1 MGKPEDI
8 EVARYN
14 LVQARQARVIFY
26 NGGRTMKSRA
36 KQIAEGLI
44 GCADKTPQALRQG
57 KAGRRRSRIRVTAG
71 LVGVAVGIL
80 FAGNAYHV
88 LADPLPGGTLD
99 PLLIPKYATH
109 LVIPPVMK
117 QAASG
122 PDQTDDYAI
131 AVRQFKQQILPSGFP
146 ATKVWGYG
154 PEADPTPTVAPDPN
168 SQFNYPAYTIEAT
181 SNRRVNVRWINGL
194 VDKQGNYLPH
204 LLPID
209 QTLHWANPPQD
220 CMHGSGTDCM
230 GKNPERYRGPVP
242 MVPHV
247 HGAHVD
253 PHSDGYSEA
262 WWLPAAKNIPAGY
275 ALSGRLFDDA
285 TGTNPGTRGYA
296 DYSYRNDQPAT
307 TLWYHDHTLG
317 MTRNNVYAGPAGFW
331 LIRGGQYDGALNV
344 SDRQPAVLPGPA
356 PVAGQGLLELNTP
369 GNATRKAIR
378 EIPLVIQ
385 DRSFNADGS
394 LFYPGNRA
402 FFEGLKKSQL
412 QIKFLPDPTSDVAPI
427 WNPETFYNTMVV
439 NGTTWPKL
447 NVAQA
452 RYRFRLLNGSNAR
465 MINLAL
471 FVVNP
476 NTNEINR
483 NREISFYQIGSDQG
497 FLPRV
502 VRVRTGEQIA
512 LTPGTHEPA
521 PQPNPNDPTALL
533 MGLAERADVIVD
545 FSGLPDGT
553 LVRMIN
559 TAPDSP
565 FGGFPADPSDSG
577 TTGQVMQFVVKAA
590 LTRATGSTD
599 GKTTAPANLNLR
611 AEQPLA
617 TPTAYRSVSLNE
629 DGGLKVC
636 VEVDATGAFAPDA
649 SGNLVQVPC
658 DGSPNHGVFGPT
670 AALGGTVVEAGG
682 NPLRWSD
689 ATGTSQA
696 MNFKLMNG
704 TTGTVNVTESPKLGN
719 VEEWKIYNFTEDAH
733 PVHLHLVR
741 FEVVSRMLL
750 DGTVSPNVSQQ
761 PWERGRKDVVIAYP
775 GEITTVRAKFDIDG
789 LYMWHCHILEHEDN
803 EMMRPFVV
811 GAQSLAFNLMTM
823 AINDR
828 HHHER
833 MTFDNQRA
841 QQK

>member
-1 MGKPEDI
+1 
-8 EVARYN
+8 
-14 LVQARQARVIFY
+14 
-26 NGGRTMKSRA
+26 MKSRA
-36 KQIAEGLI
+36 RQIQVGLI
-44 GCADKTPQALRQG
+44 GCADRTSRPLVQG
-57 KAGRRRSRIRVTAG
+57 KAGRSRSRLRVTAN
-71 LVGVAVGIL
+71 LVGMAMGIL
-80 FAGNAYHV
+80 FAGNAYQV

-99 PLLIPKYATH
+99 PMLIPKYVTP

-117 QAASG
+117 QTAST

-131 AVRQFKQQILPSGFP
+131 SVRQFKQQILPSGFP

-168 SQFNYPAYTIEAT
+168 SQFNYPSYTIETTAD
-181 SNRRVNVRWINGL
+181 RRVNVRWINGL
-194 VDKQGNYLPH
+194 VDKKGNYLPH
-204 LLPID
+204 LLPVD
-209 QTLHWANPPQD
+209 QTLHWANPSQD

-230 GKNPERYRGPVP
+230 GKDPERYRGPVP

-253 PHSDGYSEA
+253 PHSDGYSES

-275 ALSGRLFDDA
+275 AQSGRLFDDA

-307 TLWYHDHTLG
+307 TLWFHDHTLG

-331 LIRGGQYDGALNV
+331 LIRGGRYDGAVNV

-394 LFYPGNRA
+394 LFYPRDRA

-412 QIKFLPDPTSDVAPI
+412 QVKFLPDPSS
-427 WNPETFYNTMVV
+427 
-439 NGTTWPKL
+439 

-483 NREISFYQIGSDQG
+483 HREIPFYQIGSDQG
-497 FLPRV
+497 FLPQV
-502 VRVRTGEQIA
+502 VRIRTGEQIA
-512 LTPGTHEPA
+512 LIPGAHEPV
-521 PQPNPNDPTALL
+521 PQRNPNDPTALL

-545 FSGLPDGT
+545 FSDLPDGT
-553 LVRMIN
+553 VVRMIN

-565 FGGFPADPSDSG
+565 FGGFPADPSDPG

-590 LTRATGSTD
+590 LTGARGSTD
-599 GKTTAPANLNLR
+599 GKTTAPAKLLLH
-611 AEQPLA
+611 AEHPLA
-617 TPTAYRSVSLNE
+617 IPNATRLVSLNE

-636 VEVDATGAFAPDA
+636 VKVDQDGGFVLDE
-649 SGNLVQVPC
+649 SGNLLQIDC
-658 DGSPNHGVFGPT
+658 GSADAGPFGPT
-670 AALGGTVVEAGG
+670 AALGGTVVDGGG
-682 NPLRWSD
+682 NPLRWTD
-689 ATGTSQA
+689 TTGTSQA
-696 MNFKLMNG
+696 KNLKLMNG
-704 TTGTVNVTESPKLGN
+704 MTVTVNVTESPKLGE
-719 VEEWKIYNFTEDAH
+719 VEEWQIYNFTEDAH

-741 FEVVSRMLL
+741 FEVVSRTLT
-750 DGTVSPNVSQQ
+750 DGSPSPNGSRH

-775 GEITTVRAKFDIDG
+775 GEITTVRAKFDLDG

-803 EMMRPFVV
+803 EMMRPYVV
-811 GAQSLAFNLMTM
+811 EAQSLAFN
-823 AINDR
+823 DR
-828 HHHER
+828 PHHER
-833 MTFDNQRA
+833 IMPDH
-841 QQK
+841 QKAHQK

>member
-1 MGKPEDI
+1 
-8 EVARYN
+8 
-14 LVQARQARVIFY
+14 
-26 NGGRTMKSRA
+26 MKSRP
-36 KQIAEGLI
+36 KQIQAGLF
-44 GCADKTPQALRQG
+44 GCADKTSRPLVQG
-57 KAGRRRSRIRVTAG
+57 KAGRGRSQIRVTAS
-71 LVGVAVGIL
+71 LVGAAMGIL
-80 FAGNAYHV
+80 FVGNAYHV
-88 LADPLPGGTLD
+88 LANPLPGGTLD
-99 PLLIPKYATH
+99 PMLIPKYVTH

-117 QAASG
+117 QTASG

-131 AVRQFKQQILPSGFP
+131 SVRQFKQQILPSGFP

-168 SQFNYPAYTIEAT
+168 SQFNYPAYTIETTAD
-181 SNRRVNVRWINGL
+181 RRVNVRWINGL
-194 VDKQGNYLPH
+194 VDKKGNYLPH
-204 LLPID
+204 LLPVD
-209 QTLHWANPPQD
+209 QTLHWANPSQD
-220 CMHGSGTDCM
+220 CLHGSGSDCM

-253 PHSDGYSEA
+253 QHSDGYSEA

-307 TLWYHDHTLG
+307 TLWFHDHTLG

-331 LIRGGQYDGALNV
+331 LIRGGQYDGALNA

-356 PVAGQGLLELNTP
+356 PVAGQGLLDLNTP

-412 QIKFLPDPTSDVAPI
+412 QITFAPESDVAPI
-427 WNPETFYNTMVV
+427 WNPETFFNTMVV

-483 NREISFYQIGSDQG
+483 NREIPFYQIGSDQG

-502 VRVRTGEQIA
+502 VRIRTGEQIA
-512 LTPGTHEPA
+512 LIPGAHEPV
-521 PQPNPNDPTALL
+521 PNPNPNDPTALL

-553 LVRMIN
+553 VVRMIN

-565 FGGFPADPSDSG
+565 FGGFPADPSDPG

-590 LTRATGSTD
+590 LTGARGSTD
-599 GKTTAPANLNLR
+599 GKTTAPAKTILH
-611 AEQPLA
+611 AEHPLA
-617 TPTAYRSVSLNE
+617 IPTATRLVSLNE

-636 VEVDATGAFAPDA
+636 VKIDQDGGFVLDAD
-649 SGNLVQVPC
+649 GNLLQIDC
-658 DGSPNHGVFGPT
+658 GSSDAGPFGPI
-670 AALGGTVVEAGG
+670 AALGGTVVDGGG
-682 NPLRWSD
+682 NPLRWTD
-689 ATGTSQA
+689 TTGTSQA
-696 MNFKLMNG
+696 KNLKLMNG
-704 TTGTVNVTESPKLGN
+704 MTVTVNVTESPKLGE
-719 VEEWKIYNFTEDAH
+719 VEEWQIYNFTEDAH

-741 FEVVSRMLL
+741 FEVVSRTLL
-750 DGTVSPNVSQQ
+750 DGSPGPNGSRH

-803 EMMRPFVV
+803 EMMRPYVV
-811 GAQSLAFNLMTM
+811 GAQSLAFNFLTM

-828 HHHER
+828 PHHER
-833 MTFDNQRA
+833 VMADHQNA
-841 QQK
+841 KQK

>member
-1 MGKPEDI
+1 MESRTKEF
-8 EVARYN
+8 VAR
-14 LVQARQARVIFY
+14 LIVRADRTSRSLLQVRV
-26 NGGRTMKSRA
+26 
-36 KQIAEGLI
+36 
-44 GCADKTPQALRQG
+44 
-57 KAGRRRSRIRVTAG
+57 RRRRIRVTAG
-71 LVGVAVGIL
+71 FIGVAMGIL
-80 FAGNAYHV
+80 FAGNAYQV

-99 PLLIPKYATH
+99 PLLIPKYVTH

-117 QAASG
+117 QTASA

-131 AVRQFKQQILPSGFP
+131 SVRQFKQQILPSGFP
-146 ATKVWGYG
+146 ATRVWGYG
-154 PEADPTPTVAPDPN
+154 PEEDPTPTVAPDPN
-168 SQFNYPAYTIEAT
+168 SQFNYPAYSIETTA
-181 SNRRVNVRWINGL
+181 NRRVNVRWINGL
-194 VDKQGNYLPH
+194 VDKKGNYLPH
-204 LLPID
+204 LLPVD
-209 QTLHWANPPQD
+209 QTLHWANPSQD

-275 ALSGRLFDDA
+275 ALSGKLFDDA

-331 LIRGGQYDGALNV
+331 LIRGGQYDRAVDV

-378 EIPLVIQ
+378 ELPLVIQ

-394 LFYPGNRA
+394 LFYPGDRA

-412 QIKFLPDPTSDVAPI
+412 QITFAPESDVAPI
-427 WNPETFYNTMVV
+427 WNPETFFNTMVV

-476 NTNEINR
+476 RTNEINR
-483 NREISFYQIGSDQG
+483 RREIPMYQIGSDQG

-502 VRVRTGEQIA
+502 VRIRTGEQIA
-512 LTPGTHEPA
+512 LIPGAHEPV
-521 PQPNPNDPTALL
+521 PNPNPNDPTALL

-553 LVRMIN
+553 MVRMIN

-565 FGGFPADPSDSG
+565 FGGFPADPSDPG

-590 LTRATGSTD
+590 LTGAKGSTD
-599 GKTTAPANLNLR
+599 GKTTAPGNLNLH
-611 AEQPLA
+611 AEHPLA
-617 TPTAYRSVSLNE
+617 TPTATRLVSLNE
-629 DGGLKVC
+629 DGGMKVC
-636 VEVDATGAFAPDA
+636 VKVDQDGEFVLDE
-649 SGNLVQVPC
+649 SGNLLQVDCVSADAGP
-658 DGSPNHGVFGPT
+658 FGPT
-670 AALGGTVVEAGG
+670 AALGGKVVGTGVNAVG
-682 NPLRWSD
+682 NPLRWAD
-689 ATGTSQA
+689 TTGASQA
-696 MNFKLMNG
+696 TNIKLMNG
-704 TTGTVNVTESPKLGN
+704 TTVTVNVTESPKLGE
-719 VEEWKIYNFTEDAH
+719 VEEWQIYNFTEDAH

-741 FEVVSRMLL
+741 FEVISRTLM
-750 DGTVSPNVSQQ
+750 DGSPGSSGSRH
-761 PWERGRKDVVIAYP
+761 PWEQGRKDVVIAYP

-803 EMMRPFVV
+803 EMMRPYVV
-811 GAQSLAFNLMTM
+811 GAQSLAFNFLTM

-828 HHHER
+828 PHHER
-833 MTFDNQRA
+833 VMPEH
-841 QQK
+841 QKAHQK

>member
-344 SDRQPAVLPGPA
+344 SDQQPAVLPGPA

-833 MTFDNQRA
+833 MTFDNQRV

>member
-1 MGKPEDI
+1 
-8 EVARYN
+8 
-14 LVQARQARVIFY
+14 
-26 NGGRTMKSRA
+26 
-36 KQIAEGLI
+36 
-44 GCADKTPQALRQG
+44 
-57 KAGRRRSRIRVTAG
+57 
-71 LVGVAVGIL
+71 
-80 FAGNAYHV
+80 
-88 LADPLPGGTLD
+88 
-99 PLLIPKYATH
+99 
-109 LVIPPVMK
+109 
-117 QAASG
+117 
-122 PDQTDDYAI
+122 
-131 AVRQFKQQILPSGFP
+131 
-146 ATKVWGYG
+146 
-154 PEADPTPTVAPDPN
+154 
-168 SQFNYPAYTIEAT
+168 
-181 SNRRVNVRWINGL
+181 
-194 VDKQGNYLPH
+194 
-204 LLPID
+204 
-209 QTLHWANPPQD
+209 
-220 CMHGSGTDCM
+220 
-230 GKNPERYRGPVP
+230 

-307 TLWYHDHTLG
+307 TLWFHDHSLG

-331 LIRGGQYDGALNV
+331 LIRGGQYDGAVKV
-344 SDRQPAVLPGPA
+344 SDGQPAVLPGPA

-369 GNATRKAIR
+369 GNATRKAVR

-394 LFYPGNRA
+394 LFYPGDRA
-402 FFEGLKKSQL
+402 FFEGLKKRQL
-412 QIKFLPDPTSDVAPI
+412 KITFAPESDVAPI
-427 WNPETFYNTMVV
+427 WNPETFFNTMVV
-439 NGTTWPKL
+439 NGTTWPKM

-483 NREISFYQIGSDQG
+483 HREIPFYQIGSDQG

-502 VRVRTGEQIA
+502 VRIRTGEQIA
-512 LTPGTHEPA
+512 LTPGSHEPV
-521 PQPNPNDPTALL
+521 PNPNPNDPTALL

-553 LVRMIN
+553 VVRMIN

-565 FGGFPADPSDSG
+565 FGGFPADPSDPG

-590 LTRATGSTD
+590 LTGAKGSTD
-599 GKTTAPANLNLR
+599 GKTTAPANLNLH
-611 AEQPLA
+611 AEHPLA
-617 TPTAYRSVSLNE
+617 IPNATRLVSLNE
-629 DGGLKVC
+629 DGGMKVC
-636 VEVDATGAFAPDA
+636 VTVDQDGGFVLDA
-649 SGNLVQVPC
+649 SGNLVQIDCNSDNAGP
-658 DGSPNHGVFGPT
+658 FGPT
-670 AALGGTVVEAGG
+670 AALGGKVDGTGVNAGG

-689 ATGTSQA
+689 TTGASQA
-696 MNFKLMNG
+696 KNLKLMNG
-704 TTGTVNVTESPKLGN
+704 TTVTVNVSESPKLGE
-719 VEEWKIYNFTEDAH
+719 VEEWQIYNFTEDAH

-741 FEVVSRMLL
+741 FEVISRTLM
-750 DGTVSPNVSQQ
+750 DGSSSPNGSRH

-775 GEITTVRAKFDIDG
+775 GEITTVRAKFDVDG

-828 HHHER
+828 PHHER
-833 MTFDNQRA
+833 VMSD
-841 QQK
+841 QQKAHQK

>member
-1 MGKPEDI
+1 MESRTKESVTRLI
-8 EVARYN
+8 ECTD
-14 LVQARQARVIFY
+14 
-26 NGGRTMKSRA
+26 RTSRS
-36 KQIAEGLI
+36 L
-44 GCADKTPQALRQG
+44 LQG
-57 KAGRRRSRIRVTAG
+57 KVSRRRIRVTAG
-71 LVGVAVGIL
+71 LVSMAVGIL
-80 FAGNAYHV
+80 FAGNAHYV

-99 PLLIPKYATH
+99 PMRIPKYVTH

-117 QAASG
+117 QVASG

-131 AVRQFKQQILPSGFP
+131 SVRQFKQQILPSGFP

-168 SQFNYPAYTIEAT
+168 SQFNYPAYTIETT
-181 SNRRVNVRWINGL
+181 SERRVNVRWINGL
-194 VDKQGNYLPH
+194 VDKKGNYLPH
-204 LLPID
+204 LLPVD

-220 CMHGSGTDCM
+220 CMHGSSTDCM
-230 GKNPERYRGPVP
+230 GKNSERYRGPVP

-262 WWLPAAKNIPAGY
+262 WWLPAAKNIPAGH

-331 LIRGGQYDGALNV
+331 LIRGGQYDGAVNA

-369 GNATRKAIR
+369 GNRTRNAVR

-385 DRSFNADGS
+385 DRSFNVDGS
-394 LFYPGNRA
+394 LFYPGDRA
-402 FFEGLKKSQL
+402 FFEGLKKGQL
-412 QIKFLPDPTSDVAPI
+412 QIKFLPDPSSDVPPI

-452 RYRFRLLNGSNAR
+452 SYRFRLLNGSNAR

-476 NTNEINR
+476 RTNEINR
-483 NREISFYQIGSDQG
+483 NREIPFYQIGSDQG

-502 VRVRTGEQIA
+502 VRIKTGEQIA
-512 LTPGTHEPA
+512 LVPGAHEPG
-521 PQPNPNDPTALL
+521 PNSNPNDPTALL

-553 LVRMIN
+553 IVRMIN

-565 FGGFPADPSDSG
+565 FGGFPADPSDPA

-590 LTRATGSTD
+590 LTGSRGSTD
-599 GKTTAPANLNLR
+599 GKTTAPAKLILH
-611 AEQPLA
+611 AEHPLA
-617 TPTAYRSVSLNE
+617 IPTATRLVSLNE

-636 VEVDATGAFAPDA
+636 VKINQDEEFVLDAG
-649 SGNLVQVPC
+649 GNLLQIDC
-658 DGSPNHGVFGPT
+658 GSADAGPFGPT
-670 AALGGTVVEAGG
+670 AALAGTVVDGGG
-682 NPLRWSD
+682 NPLRWTD
-689 ATGTSQA
+689 TTGTGQA
-696 MNFKLMNG
+696 KNLKLMNG
-704 TTGTVNVTESPKLGN
+704 MTVTVNITESPKLGE
-719 VEEWKIYNFTEDAH
+719 VEEWQIYNFTEDAH

-741 FEVVSRMLL
+741 FEVISRTLL
-750 DGTVSPNVSQQ
+750 DGMPSPNGSRH

-803 EMMRPFVV
+803 EMMRPYVV
-811 GAQSLAFNLMTM
+811 GAQSLAFNHMNL
-823 AINDR
+823 AVNDR
-828 HHHER
+828 HLHKK
-833 MTFDNQRA
+833 MLP
-841 QQK
+841 

>member
-1 MGKPEDI
+1 MESRTKEF
-8 EVARYN
+8 VAR
-14 LVQARQARVIFY
+14 LR
-26 NGGRTMKSRA
+26 GRTDRTSRS
-36 KQIAEGLI
+36 L
-44 GCADKTPQALRQG
+44 LQG
-57 KAGRRRSRIRVTAG
+57 RVGRRRIRVTAG
-71 LVGVAVGIL
+71 LVSMAVGIL
-80 FAGNAYHV
+80 FAGNAHYV

-99 PLLIPKYATH
+99 PLLIPKYVTH

-117 QAASG
+117 QVASG
-122 PDQTDDYAI
+122 PNQTDDYVI
-131 AVRQFKQQILPSGFP
+131 SVRQFKQQILPSGFP
-146 ATKVWGYG
+146 ATKVWSYG

-168 SQFNYPAYTIEAT
+168 SQFNYPAYTIETT
-181 SNRRVNVRWINGL
+181 SERRVNVRWINGL
-194 VDKQGNYLPH
+194 VDKKGNYLPH
-204 LLPID
+204 LLPVD
-209 QTLHWANPPQD
+209 QTLHWANPSQD
-220 CMHGSGTDCM
+220 CLHGSGTDCM
-230 GKNPERYRGPVP
+230 GKSPERYRGPVP

-253 PHSDGYSEA
+253 PHSDGYSEG

-331 LIRGGQYDGALNV
+331 LIRGGQYDGALNA

-356 PVAGQGLLELNTP
+356 PVAGQGLLELNTQ
-369 GNATRKAIR
+369 GSATRKAIR

-385 DRSFNADGS
+385 DRSFNTDGS
-394 LFYPGNRA
+394 LFYPSNRA
-402 FFEGLKKSQL
+402 FFEGLEKGQL
-412 QIKFLPDPTSDVAPI
+412 QIKFAPESDVAPI

-447 NVAQA
+447 TVAQA

-476 NTNEINR
+476 NTNGINR
-483 NREISFYQIGSDQG
+483 NREIPFYQIGSDQG

-502 VRVRTGEQIA
+502 VRIRTGEQIA
-512 LTPGTHEPA
+512 LTPGAHEPI
-521 PQPNPNDPTALL
+521 PHPNPNDPTALL

-553 LVRMIN
+553 IVRMIN

-565 FGGFPADPSDSG
+565 FGGFPADPSDPA

-590 LTRATGSTD
+590 LTGARGSTD
-599 GKTTAPANLNLR
+599 GKTTAPAKLILH

-617 TPTAYRSVSLNE
+617 IPTATRLVSLNE

-636 VEVDATGAFAPDA
+636 VKVDQDGEFVLDA
-649 SGNLVQVPC
+649 DGNLLQIDC
-658 DGSPNHGVFGPT
+658 GSADAGPFGPT
-670 AALGGTVVEAGG
+670 AALAGTVVDGGG
-682 NPLRWSD
+682 NPLRWAD
-689 ATGTSQA
+689 TTGTSQA
-696 MNFKLMNG
+696 KNLKLMNG
-704 TTGTVNVTESPKLGN
+704 MTVTVNVTESPKLGE
-719 VEEWKIYNFTEDAH
+719 VEEWQIYNFTEDAH

-741 FEVVSRMLL
+741 FEVVSRTLM
-750 DGTVSPNVSQQ
+750 DGMPSPNGSRH

-803 EMMRPFVV
+803 EMMRPYVV
-811 GAQSLAFNLMTM
+811 GAQSLAFNLMNL
-823 AINDR
+823 AVNDR
-828 HHHER
+828 HLHKK
-833 MTFDNQRA
+833 MMP
-841 QQK
+841 

>member
-1 MGKPEDI
+1 
-8 EVARYN
+8 
-14 LVQARQARVIFY
+14 
-26 NGGRTMKSRA
+26 MKSRA
-36 KQIAEGLI
+36 KQIPAGLI
-44 GCADKTPQALRQG
+44 GCADKISRPLVQG
-57 KAGRRRSRIRVTAG
+57 KAGRSRIRVTTS
-71 LVGVAVGIL
+71 LIGVAMGIL

-88 LADPLPGGTLD
+88 SADPLPGGTLD
-99 PLLIPKYATH
+99 PMLIPKYVTH

-122 PDQTDDYAI
+122 PDQTDDYTI
-131 AVRQFKQQILPSGFP
+131 SVRQFKQQILPSRFP

-154 PEADPTPTVAPDPN
+154 PEDDPTPTVAPDPN
-168 SQFNYPAYTIEAT
+168 SQFNYPAYTIETKAD
-181 SNRRVNVRWINGL
+181 RRVNVRWINGL
-194 VDKQGNYLPH
+194 VDKKGNYLPH
-204 LLPID
+204 LLPVD
-209 QTLHWANPPQD
+209 QTLHWANPSQD
-220 CMHGSGTDCM
+220 CLHGSGTDCM

-262 WWLPAAKNIPAGY
+262 WWLPAAKNIPVGY

-307 TLWYHDHTLG
+307 TLWFHDHSLG

-331 LIRGGQYDGALNV
+331 LIRGGQYDGAVNV
-344 SDRQPAVLPGPA
+344 SNRQPAVLPGPA

-369 GNATRKAIR
+369 GNATRNAIR

-394 LFYPGNRA
+394 LFYPGDRA
-402 FFEGLKKSQL
+402 FFEGLKKRQL
-412 QIKFLPDPTSDVAPI
+412 QITFAPESDVAPI
-427 WNPETFYNTMVV
+427 WNPETFFNTMVV

-476 NTNEINR
+476 KTNEINSQ
-483 NREISFYQIGSDQG
+483 REIPFYQIGSDQG

-502 VRVRTGEQIA
+502 VRIRTGEQIA
-512 LTPGTHEPA
+512 LTPGTREPL
-521 PQPNPNDPTALL
+521 PLPNPNDPTALL

-553 LVRMIN
+553 VVRMIN

-565 FGGFPADPSDSG
+565 FGGFPADPSDPG

-590 LTRATGSTD
+590 LTGAKGSTD
-599 GKTTAPANLNLR
+599 GKTTAPANLNLH
-611 AEQPLA
+611 AEHSLA
-617 TPTAYRSVSLNE
+617 IPNATRLVSLNE
-629 DGGLKVC
+629 DGGMKVC
-636 VEVDATGAFAPDA
+636 VKVDQDGEFVLDE
-649 SGNLVQVPC
+649 SGNLVQIDCNSDNAGP
-658 DGSPNHGVFGPT
+658 FGPT
-670 AALGGTVVEAGG
+670 AALGGKVVGTGVNAGG
-682 NPLRWSD
+682 NPLRWAD
-689 ATGTSQA
+689 TTGAGQA
-696 MNFKLMNG
+696 KNLKLMNG
-704 TTGTVNVTESPKLGN
+704 TTVTVNVTESPKLGE
-719 VEEWKIYNFTEDAH
+719 VEEWQIYNFTEDAH
-733 PVHLHLVR
+733 PVHMHLVR
-741 FEVVSRMLL
+741 FEVISRTLM
-750 DGTVSPNVSQQ
+750 DGSSSPNGSRH

-811 GAQSLAFNLMTM
+811 GAQSLAFNLVTM

-828 HHHER
+828 PHHER
-833 MTFDNQRA
+833 MMPDH
-841 QQK
+841 QKAHQK

>member
-1 MGKPEDI
+1 M
-8 EVARYN
+8 
-14 LVQARQARVIFY
+14 
-26 NGGRTMKSRA
+26 
-36 KQIAEGLI
+36 
-44 GCADKTPQALRQG
+44 
-57 KAGRRRSRIRVTAG
+57 
-71 LVGVAVGIL
+71 GIL
-80 FAGNAYHV
+80 FAGNAYQV

-99 PLLIPKYATH
+99 PLIIPKYVTH

-117 QAASG
+117 QTGSGAS
-122 PDQTDDYAI
+122 QIDDYAI
-131 AVRQFKQQILPSGFP
+131 SVRQFKQQVLPSGFP

-154 PEADPTPTVAPDPN
+154 PESDPTPTLAPDPN
-168 SQFNYPAYTIEAT
+168 SQFNYPSYTIETKAD
-181 SNRRVNVRWINGL
+181 RRVNVRWINGL
-194 VDKQGNYLPH
+194 VDKKGNYLPH
-204 LLPID
+204 LLPVD
-209 QTLHWANPPQD
+209 QTLHWANPSQD

-253 PHSDGYSEA
+253 QHSDGYSEA

-331 LIRGGQYDGALNV
+331 LIRGGQYDGAVNAFNQ
-344 SDRQPAVLPGPA
+344 QPAVLPGPA

-369 GNATRKAIR
+369 SNAVRKAIR

-394 LFYPGNRA
+394 LFYPGDRA
-402 FFEGLKKSQL
+402 FFEGLQKSQL
-412 QIKFLPDPTSDVAPI
+412 QIKFLPDPSSDVPPI

-439 NGTTWPKL
+439 NGATWPKL

-452 RYRFRLLNGSNAR
+452 SYRFRLLNGSNAR
-465 MINLAL
+465 MVNLAL

-483 NREISFYQIGSDQG
+483 HREIPFYQIGSDQG

-502 VRVRTGEQIA
+502 VRIKTGEQVA
-512 LTPGTHEPA
+512 LYPGAGEPA
-521 PQPNPNDPTALL
+521 PNPNPNDPTALL

-545 FSGLPDGT
+545 FSGLPDGAV
-553 LVRMIN
+553 VRMIN

-565 FGGFPADPSDSG
+565 FGGFPADPSDPG

-590 LTRATGSTD
+590 LTGAKGSTD
-599 GKTTAPANLNLR
+599 GKTTAPAKLKLH

-617 TPTAYRSVSLNE
+617 IPTATRLVSLNE
-629 DGGLKVC
+629 DGGSKIC
-636 VEVDATGAFAPDA
+636 VEVDADGVFVLDA
-649 SGNLVQVPC
+649 SGNLVQIDC
-658 DGSPNHGVFGPT
+658 GSANAGYFGPT
-670 AALGGTVVEAGG
+670 AALAGTVVDAAG
-682 NPLRWSD
+682 NPLRWTD
-689 ATGTSQA
+689 TTGAGQDK
-696 MNFKLMNG
+696 NLKLMNG
-704 TTGTVNVTESPKLGN
+704 TTVTVNVTENPKLGE
-719 VEEWKIYNFTEDAH
+719 VEEWQIYNFTEDAH

-741 FEVVSRMLL
+741 FEVISRKLL
-750 DGTVSPNVSQQ
+750 DGSPSPNGSRH

-803 EMMRPFVV
+803 EMMRPMVV
-811 GAQSLAFNLMTM
+811 GAQSLAFNLMVM
-823 AINDR
+823 AMNDR
-828 HHHER
+828 HHHEK
-833 MTFDNQRA
+833 MMADH
-841 QQK
+841 QKSHQK

>member
-1 MGKPEDI
+1 
-8 EVARYN
+8 
-14 LVQARQARVIFY
+14 
-26 NGGRTMKSRA
+26 MKSRP
-36 KQIAEGLI
+36 KQTQAGLF
-44 GCADKTPQALRQG
+44 GCPDKTSRTLVQG
-57 KAGRRRSRIRVTAG
+57 KAGRRRTRIRVTAN
-71 LVGVAVGIL
+71 LVGVAMGIL
-80 FAGNAYHV
+80 FAGNAYQV
-88 LADPLPGGTLD
+88 LAAPLPGGTLD
-99 PLLIPKYATH
+99 PILIPKYVTH

-117 QAASG
+117 QTASG

-131 AVRQFKQQILPSGFP
+131 SVRQFKQQILPSGFP

-168 SQFNYPAYTIEAT
+168 SQFNYPSYTIETTAD
-181 SNRRVNVRWINGL
+181 RRVNVRWINGL
-194 VDKQGNYLPH
+194 MDTKGNFLPH
-204 LLPID
+204 LLPVD
-209 QTLHWANPPQD
+209 QTLHWANPSQD
-220 CMHGSGTDCM
+220 CLHGSGTDCM

-307 TLWYHDHTLG
+307 TLWFHDHSLG

-331 LIRGGQYDGALNV
+331 LIRGGQYDGAVKV
-344 SDRQPAVLPGPA
+344 SDGQPAVLPGPA

-369 GNATRKAIR
+369 GNATRKAVR

-394 LFYPGNRA
+394 LFYPGDRA
-402 FFEGLKKSQL
+402 FFEGLKKRQL
-412 QIKFLPDPTSDVAPI
+412 KITFAPESDVAPI
-427 WNPETFYNTMVV
+427 WNPETFFNTMVV
-439 NGTTWPKL
+439 NGTTWPKM

-483 NREISFYQIGSDQG
+483 HREIPFYQIGSDQG

-502 VRVRTGEQIA
+502 VRIRTGEQIA
-512 LTPGTHEPA
+512 LTPGSHEPV
-521 PQPNPNDPTALL
+521 PNPNPNDPTALL

-553 LVRMIN
+553 VVRMIN

-565 FGGFPADPSDSG
+565 FGGFPADPSDPG

-590 LTRATGSTD
+590 LTGAKGSTD
-599 GKTTAPANLNLR
+599 GKTTAPANLNLH
-611 AEQPLA
+611 AEHPLA
-617 TPTAYRSVSLNE
+617 IPNATRLVSLNE
-629 DGGLKVC
+629 DGGMKVC
-636 VEVDATGAFAPDA
+636 VTVDQDGGFVLDA
-649 SGNLVQVPC
+649 SGNLVQIDCNSDNAGP
-658 DGSPNHGVFGPT
+658 FGPT
-670 AALGGTVVEAGG
+670 AALGGKVDGTGVNAGG

-689 ATGTSQA
+689 TTGASQA
-696 MNFKLMNG
+696 KNLKLMNG
-704 TTGTVNVTESPKLGN
+704 TTVTVNVSESPKLGE
-719 VEEWKIYNFTEDAH
+719 VEEWQIYNFTEDAH

-741 FEVVSRMLL
+741 FEVISRTLM
-750 DGTVSPNVSQQ
+750 DGSSSPNGSRH

-775 GEITTVRAKFDIDG
+775 GEVTTVRAKFDVDG

-828 HHHER
+828 PHHER
-833 MTFDNQRA
+833 VMSDH
-841 QQK
+841 QKAHQK

>member
-1 MGKPEDI
+1 
-8 EVARYN
+8 
-14 LVQARQARVIFY
+14 
-26 NGGRTMKSRA
+26 MKSRA
-36 KQIAEGLI
+36 KQIVAGLI
-44 GCADKTPQALRQG
+44 GCADKTSRALLQG
-57 KAGRRRSRIRVTAG
+57 GAGRGRSRSRVTAG
-71 LVGVAVGIL
+71 FVGVAVGIL
-80 FAGNAYHV
+80 VAGNGYYV
-88 LADPLPGGTLD
+88 LAGPLPGGTLD

-109 LVIPPVMK
+109 LVISPVMK
-117 QAASG
+117 QADSG
-122 PDQTDDYAI
+122 RDQTDDYAI
-131 AVRQFKQQILPSGFP
+131 SVRQFKQQILPSGFP

-168 SQFNYPAYTIEAT
+168 SQFNYPAYTIETKAD
-181 SNRRVNVRWINGL
+181 RRVNVRWINGL
-194 VDKQGNYLPH
+194 MDKTTGKFLPH
-204 LLPID
+204 LLSVD

-230 GKNPERYRGPVP
+230 GQNAVPYRGPVP

-262 WWLPAAKNIPAGY
+262 WWLPAANNIPAGY

-307 TLWYHDHTLG
+307 TLWYHDHSLG

-331 LIRGGQYDGALNV
+331 LIRGGQYDGAVNV
-344 SDRQPAVLPGPA
+344 SGSNPAVLPGPA

-394 LFYPGNRA
+394 LFYPSDRA
-402 FFEGLKKSQL
+402 FFEGLKKRQL
-412 QIKFLPDPTSDVAPI
+412 QIKFLPDPESDVAPI
-427 WNPETFYNTMVV
+427 WNPETFFNTMVV

-452 RYRFRLLNGSNAR
+452 LYRFRLLNGSNAR

-471 FVVNP
+471 FVVNQ

-483 NREISFYQIGSDQG
+483 HREIPFYQIGSDQG

-502 VRVRTGEQIA
+502 VRIRTGEQIA
-512 LTPGTHEPA
+512 LTPGTHAPV

-553 LVRMIN
+553 VVRMIN

-565 FGGFPADPSDSG
+565 FGGFPADPSDPG

-590 LTRATGSTD
+590 LTGAKGSTD

-611 AEQPLA
+611 AEHPLA
-617 TPTAYRSVSLNE
+617 TPTVPTRVVSLNE

-636 VEVDATGAFAPDA
+636 LEVDAMGGFVPDA
-649 SGNLVQVPC
+649 RGNLVQVPC
-658 DGSPNHGVFGPT
+658 DGSPNHQPYGPT
-670 AALGGTVVEAGG
+670 AALAGTVVDAGG
-682 NPLRWSD
+682 NPLRWTD
-689 ATGTSQA
+689 TTGASEA
-696 MNFKLMNG
+696 KNLKLMNG
-704 TTGTVNVTESPKLGN
+704 TTVTVNVTESPKLGE

-741 FEVVSRMLL
+741 FEVMSRTLV
-750 DGTVSPNVSQQ
+750 DGSPSPNGSRH

-803 EMMRPFVV
+803 EMMRPYVV
-811 GAQSLAFNLMTM
+811 AQ
-823 AINDR
+823 
-828 HHHER
+828 
-833 MTFDNQRA
+833 
-841 QQK
+841 

>member
-1 MGKPEDI
+1 
-8 EVARYN
+8 
-14 LVQARQARVIFY
+14 
-26 NGGRTMKSRA
+26 MKSRV
-36 KQIAEGLI
+36 KQIPAGLI
-44 GCADKTPQALRQG
+44 GRAAKTSRLFVQG
-57 KAGRRRSRIRVTAG
+57 KAGRKRSRIRVTAT
-71 LVGVAVGIL
+71 LVGVAMGIL
-80 FAGNAYHV
+80 FVGNAYQA

-99 PLLIPKYATH
+99 PMLIPKYVKH
-109 LVIPPVMK
+109 LIIPPVMK
-117 QAASG
+117 QTASG

-131 AVRQFKQQILPSGFP
+131 SVRQFKQQILPSGFP

-168 SQFNYPAYTIEAT
+168 SQFNYPSYTIETTAD
-181 SNRRVNVRWINGL
+181 RRVNVRWINGL
-194 VDKQGNYLPH
+194 VDTKGNFLPH
-204 LLPID
+204 LLPVD
-209 QTLHWANPPQD
+209 QTLHWANPSQA
-220 CMHGSGTDCM
+220 CLHGSGTDCM
-230 GKNPERYRGPVP
+230 GKKPERYQGPVP

-253 PHSDGYSEA
+253 QHSDGYSEA

-275 ALSGRLFDDA
+275 ALSGSMFDDA

-307 TLWYHDHTLG
+307 TLWFHDHTLG

-331 LIRGGQYDGALNV
+331 LIRGGQYDGASNA

-385 DRSFNADGS
+385 DRSFNTDGS
-394 LFYPGNRA
+394 LFYPGDRA
-402 FFEGLKKSQL
+402 FFEGLQKSQL
-412 QIKFLPDPTSDVAPI
+412 QIKFLPDPSSDVPPI
-427 WNPETFYNTMVV
+427 WNPETFFNTMVV
-439 NGTTWPKL
+439 NGTTWPKM

-483 NREISFYQIGSDQG
+483 NREIPFYQIGSDQG

-502 VRVRTGEQIA
+502 VRIRTGEQIA
-512 LTPGTHEPA
+512 LTPGTHEPV
-521 PQPNPNDPTALL
+521 PNPNPNDPTALL

-553 LVRMIN
+553 IVRMIN

-565 FGGFPADPSDSG
+565 FGGFPADPSDPA
-577 TTGQVMQFVVKAA
+577 TTGQVMQFIVNAA
-590 LTRATGSTD
+590 LTGAKGSTD
-599 GKTTAPANLNLR
+599 AKTTAPANLKLH
-611 AEQPLA
+611 AEHPLA
-617 TPTAYRSVSLNE
+617 IPTATRVVSLNE
-629 DGGLKVC
+629 DGGMKVC
-636 VEVDATGAFAPDA
+636 VTVDQAGGFVLDAT
-649 SGNLVQVPC
+649 GNLVQIDCGRSNAGP
-658 DGSPNHGVFGPT
+658 FGPT
-670 AALGGTVVEAGG
+670 AALGGTVVDGVG
-682 NPLRWSD
+682 NPLRWTD
-689 ATGTSQA
+689 TTGTSQA
-696 MNFKLMNG
+696 KNIKLMNG
-704 TTGTVNVTESPKLGN
+704 MTVAVNVSESPKLGE
-719 VEEWKIYNFTEDAH
+719 VEEWQIYNFTEDAH

-741 FEVVSRMLL
+741 FEVMSRTLV
-750 DGTVSPNVSQQ
+750 DGSPSPNGSRH
-761 PWERGRKDVVIAYP
+761 PWEQGRKDVVIAYP

-803 EMMRPFVV
+803 EMMRPYVV
-811 GAQSLAFNLMTM
+811 GAQSLAFNFLTM

-828 HHHER
+828 SHHER
-833 MTFDNQRA
+833 VMSDH
-841 QQK
+841 QKAHQK

>member
-1 MGKPEDI
+1 M
-8 EVARYN
+8 
-14 LVQARQARVIFY
+14 
-26 NGGRTMKSRA
+26 
-36 KQIAEGLI
+36 
-44 GCADKTPQALRQG
+44 
-57 KAGRRRSRIRVTAG
+57 
-71 LVGVAVGIL
+71 GIL
-80 FAGNAYHV
+80 FAGNPYQV
-88 LADPLPGGTLD
+88 LAAPLPGGTLD
-99 PLLIPKYATH
+99 PILIPKYVTH

-117 QAASG
+117 QTASG

-131 AVRQFKQQILPSGFP
+131 SVRQFKQQILPSGFP

-168 SQFNYPAYTIEAT
+168 SQFNYPSYTIETTAD
-181 SNRRVNVRWINGL
+181 RRVNVRWINGL
-194 VDKQGNYLPH
+194 MDTKGNFLPH
-204 LLPID
+204 LLPVD
-209 QTLHWANPPQD
+209 QTLHWANPSQD
-220 CMHGSGTDCM
+220 CLHGSGTDCM

-253 PHSDGYSEA
+253 QHSDGYSEA

-307 TLWYHDHTLG
+307 TLWFHDHSLG

-331 LIRGGQYDGALNV
+331 LIRGGQYDGAVNAFNQ
-344 SDRQPAVLPGPA
+344 QPAVLPGPA

-369 GNATRKAIR
+369 GNATRRAIR

-394 LFYPGNRA
+394 LFYPGDRA
-402 FFEGLKKSQL
+402 FFEGLQKSQL
-412 QIKFLPDPTSDVAPI
+412 QIKFLPDPSSDVPPI
-427 WNPETFYNTMVV
+427 WNPETFFNTMVV

-465 MINLAL
+465 MVNLAL

-483 NREISFYQIGSDQG
+483 NREIPFYQIGSDQG

-502 VRVRTGEQIA
+502 VRIRTGEQIA
-512 LTPGTHEPA
+512 LHPGAGEPA
-521 PQPNPNDPTALL
+521 PNPNANDPTALL

-553 LVRMIN
+553 VVRMIN

-565 FGGFPADPSDSG
+565 FGGFPADPSDPG

-590 LTRATGSTD
+590 LTGAKGSTD
-599 GKTTAPANLNLR
+599 GKTTAPVKLKLH
-611 AEQPLA
+611 AEQPLSI
-617 TPTAYRSVSLNE
+617 PTATRLVSLNE

-636 VEVDATGAFAPDA
+636 VKVDQDGGFVLDA
-649 SGNLVQVPC
+649 DGNLLQIDC
-658 DGSPNHGVFGPT
+658 GSSDAGPFGPT
-670 AALGGTVVEAGG
+670 AALAGTVVDAAGKA
-682 NPLRWSD
+682 LRWTD
-689 ATGTSQA
+689 TTGASQA
-696 MNFKLMNG
+696 KNLKLMNG
-704 TTGTVNVTESPKLGN
+704 TTVTVNVTENPKLGE
-719 VEEWKIYNFTEDAH
+719 VEEWQIYNFTEDAH

-741 FEVVSRMLL
+741 FEVISRTLV
-750 DGTVSPNVSQQ
+750 DGSPSPNGNRH

-803 EMMRPFVV
+803 EMMRPMVV
-811 GAQSLAFNLMTM
+811 GAQSLAFNFLTM

-828 HHHER
+828 PHHER
-833 MTFDNQRA
+833 VMSDH
-841 QQK
+841 QKAHQK

>member
-1 MGKPEDI
+1 
-8 EVARYN
+8 
-14 LVQARQARVIFY
+14 
-26 NGGRTMKSRA
+26 
-36 KQIAEGLI
+36 
-44 GCADKTPQALRQG
+44 
-57 KAGRRRSRIRVTAG
+57 VTTG

-99 PLLIPKYATH
+99 PMLIPKYVTH

-117 QAASG
+117 QTASG

-131 AVRQFKQQILPSGFP
+131 SVRQFKQQILPNGFP
-146 ATKVWGYG
+146 ATKVWSYG
-154 PEADPTPTVAPDPN
+154 PETDPTPTVAPDPD
-168 SQFNYPAYTIEAT
+168 SQFNYPAYTIETTAD
-181 SNRRVNVRWINGL
+181 RRVNVRWINGL
-194 VDKQGNYLPH
+194 MDRKGHYLPH
-204 LLPID
+204 LLPVD
-209 QTLHWANPPQD
+209 QTLHWANPLQD
-220 CMHGSGTDCM
+220 CMDGSGTDCM
-230 GKNPERYRGPVP
+230 GKNPEPYRGPVP

-275 ALSGRLFDDA
+275 AMSGGLFDDA

-331 LIRGGQYDGALNV
+331 LIRGGQYDGAMDV
-344 SDRQPAVLPGPA
+344 SNQQPAVMPGPA
-356 PVAGQGLLELNTP
+356 PVAGQGLMDLNMP
-369 GNATRKAIR
+369 GSRTRNAIR

-394 LFYPGNRA
+394 LFYPGDRA
-402 FFEGLKKSQL
+402 FFEGLGKSNL
-412 QIKFLPDPTSDVAPI
+412 QIKFAPESDVAPI
-427 WNPETFYNTMVV
+427 WNPETFFNTMVV

-483 NREISFYQIGSDQG
+483 RREIPFYQIGSDQG

-502 VRVRTGEQIA
+502 VRIRTGEQIA
-512 LTPGTHEPA
+512 LTPGTHEPV
-521 PQPNPNDPTALL
+521 PHPNANDPTALL

-553 LVRMIN
+553 VVRMIN
-559 TAPDSP
+559 TGPDSP
-565 FGGFPADPSDSG
+565 FGGFPADPSDPK
-577 TTGQVMQFVVKAA
+577 TTGQVMQFVVKGA
-590 LTRATGSTD
+590 LTGARGSTD
-599 GKTTAPANLNLR
+599 GKTTAPVKLKLN
-611 AEQPLA
+611 AELPLA
-617 TPTAYRSVSLNE
+617 APSVTRLVSLNE
-629 DGGLKVC
+629 DGGLQVC
-636 VEVDATGAFAPDA
+636 VEVDDA
-649 SGNLVQVPC
+649 GGYVLDAMGNLVQVPC

-670 AALGGTVVEAGG
+670 AALAGTVDGSGAGASG
-682 NPLRWSD
+682 IPLRWAD
-689 ATGTSQA
+689 TTGASQP
-696 MNFKLMNG
+696 MNLRLMNG
-704 TTGTVNVTESPKLGN
+704 RTFTVNVTENPKLGA

-733 PVHLHLVR
+733 PVHMHLVR
-741 FEVVSRMLL
+741 FEVVSRTNMA
-750 DGTVSPNVSQQ
+750 GTDSPNGSQQ
-761 PWERGRKDVVIAYP
+761 PWEQGRKDVVIAYP

-803 EMMRPFVV
+803 EMMRPYVV
-811 GAQSLAFNLMTM
+811 GAQSLAFNLVTM

-828 HHHER
+828 SHHER
-833 MTFDNQRA
+833 MTPDH
-841 QQK
+841 QKTHQK

>member
-1 MGKPEDI
+1 
-8 EVARYN
+8 
-14 LVQARQARVIFY
+14 
-26 NGGRTMKSRA
+26 MKSRP
-36 KQIAEGLI
+36 KQIQVGLI
-44 GCADKTPQALRQG
+44 GCADKTARLLVQG
-57 KAGRRRSRIRVTAG
+57 KAGRRRSRIRGTAT
-71 LVGVAVGIL
+71 LVGVAMGIL
-80 FAGNAYHV
+80 FAGNPYQV
-88 LADPLPGGTLD
+88 LAAPLPGGTLD
-99 PLLIPKYATH
+99 PMLIPKYVTH

-117 QAASG
+117 QTASG

-131 AVRQFKQQILPSGFP
+131 SVRQFKQQILPSGFP

-168 SQFNYPAYTIEAT
+168 SQFNYPSYTIETTAD
-181 SNRRVNVRWINGL
+181 RRVNVRWINGL
-194 VDKQGNYLPH
+194 MDTKGNFLPH
-204 LLPID
+204 LLPVD
-209 QTLHWANPPQD
+209 QTLHWANPSQD
-220 CMHGSGTDCM
+220 CLHGSGTDCM

-253 PHSDGYSEA
+253 QHSDGYSEA

-307 TLWYHDHTLG
+307 TLWFHDHSLG

-331 LIRGGQYDGALNV
+331 LIRGGQYDGAVKV
-344 SDRQPAVLPGPA
+344 SDGQPAVLPGPA

-369 GNATRKAIR
+369 GNATRKAVR

-394 LFYPGNRA
+394 LFYPGDRA
-402 FFEGLKKSQL
+402 FFEGLKKRQL
-412 QIKFLPDPTSDVAPI
+412 KITFAPESDVAPI
-427 WNPETFYNTMVV
+427 WNPETFFNTMVV
-439 NGTTWPKL
+439 NGTTWPKM

-483 NREISFYQIGSDQG
+483 HREIPFYQIGSDQG

-502 VRVRTGEQIA
+502 VRIRTGEQIA
-512 LTPGTHEPA
+512 LHPGAGEPA
-521 PQPNPNDPTALL
+521 PNPNANDPTALL

-553 LVRMIN
+553 VVRMIN

-565 FGGFPADPSDSG
+565 FGGFPADPSDPG

-590 LTRATGSTD
+590 LTGAKGSTD
-599 GKTTAPANLNLR
+599 GKTTAPANLNLH
-611 AEQPLA
+611 AEHPLA
-617 TPTAYRSVSLNE
+617 IPNATRLVSLNE

-636 VEVDATGAFAPDA
+636 VKVDQDGGFVLDA
-649 SGNLVQVPC
+649 DGNLLQIDC
-658 DGSPNHGVFGPT
+658 GSSDAGPFGPT
-670 AALGGTVVEAGG
+670 AALAGTVVDAAG
-682 NPLRWSD
+682 NPLRWTD
-689 ATGTSQA
+689 TTGASQA
-696 MNFKLMNG
+696 KNLKLMNG
-704 TTGTVNVTESPKLGN
+704 TTVTVNVTENPKLGE
-719 VEEWKIYNFTEDAH
+719 VEEWQIYNFTEDAH

-741 FEVVSRMLL
+741 FEVISRTLMNGML
-750 DGTVSPNVSQQ
+750 SPNGSRH

-803 EMMRPFVV
+803 EMMRPMVV
-811 GAQSLAFNLMTM
+811 GAQSLAFNFLTM

-828 HHHER
+828 PHHER
-833 MTFDNQRA
+833 VMSDH
-841 QQK
+841 QKAHQK